1 LQDEQNVVHRARQ
14 GDPEALTE
22 LYDYYFD
29 KVYRYVSIR
38 AKDKIEAED
47 ITQEI
52 FMKIVTSIHSFS
64 WRGIP
69 FSAWLFRIAH
79 NKVID
84 SMRKKSKQPT
94 VSFFELPVVPVNC
107 TDNPHSLVELEFD
120 VEQLRAAI
128 KQLTSAQQ
136 EVISLRFFAE
146 LSIAEVARLMDKSQ
160 GAVKALQHSAMLNLH
175 RILTKKEK

>member
-1 LQDEQNVVHRARQ
+1 MLDEQNVVNLAKQ
-14 GDPEALTE
+14 GDPKAFTQ

-29 KVYRYVSIR
+29 KVYRYVTFR

-52 FMKIVTSIHSFS
+52 FLKIVTSIHSFS
-64 WRGIP
+64 FRGIP

-84 SMRKKSKQPT
+84 SLRKKNRQQT
-94 VSFFELPVVPVNC
+94 VSFCELPTIPPSC
-107 TDNPHSLVELEFD
+107 ADDLHLKVELEFD
-120 VEQLRAAI
+120 VEKLRAAT

-136 EVISLRFFAE
+136 DVISLRFIAE
-146 LSIAEVARLMDKSQ
+146 LSIAEVARLMGKSQ
-160 GAVKALQHSAMLNLH
+160 GAIKALQHSALLSLH
-175 RILTKKEK
+175 RILSKEET